1 MSTEQALL
9 VSNATYLNIGFGSPI
24 LGYGWRPKGKLYLT
38 SSKIIFHSG
47 RPGVMHGEIKVEI
60 PISSI
65 KYFKRNIIIPRLMF
79 EQLTVCELKQG
90 TKIYHRFL
98 VRNVSFWINK
108 ILEQNHSI
116 EDRTNIVR
124 NYLSLPWIT
133 FFILIVL
140 GVLESIFY
148 QAVHQNVYLENA
160 LLIFT
165 CLMIITMIAYLILG
179 GKERH

>member
-1 MSTEQALL
+1 
-9 VSNATYLNIGFGSPI
+9 
-24 LGYGWRPKGKLYLT
+24 
-38 SSKIIFHSG
+38 
-47 RPGVMHGEIKVEI
+47 
-60 PISSI
+60 
-65 KYFKRNIIIPRLMF
+65 MF

-179 GKERH
+179 GKERHWRATSWMRLQSQCSSKTDLDTPKWTELQLLPVFPGRSLPLSTPFVFIWTLYNSPKDSKSCLN